1 MRIGVIGCGLWGK
14 NHARTLGVLG
24 ALGGVADANP
34 AASAALAAAMDCKA
48 LAVQD
53 LIEDP
58 GLDGLIVAVS
68 PAMQAQVA
76 LRVLAAGRPVLVEKP
91 IALTPA
97 EARAVVRAAE
107 AAGVVAMT
115 GHLLRYHPA
124 FEAVQALH
132 AAGSLGYLQHLAT
145 QRWSWGRFPDGA
157 DVLFDLAPH
166 DLAMIGALAG
176 GLAGVAH
183 WQGRSLVSG
192 LCDLGE
198 LWLDLPEGLTAH
210 CSLSRVSPERQ
221 RRLIVQGSAATV
233 VFDDTRDWACK
244 LCLYPAGS
252 ASAAP
257 EARPL
262 PLTPR
267 PPLEAE
273 LAHFIDCI
281 ARGARPRTPLAEGC
295 EIVELLAGLGGR
307 PAQTQ
312 TGTQTGTETETVR
325 PGRRDRQAK
334 AL

>member
-1 MRIGVIGCGLWGK
+1 MRTGKAGPHGVLPPAARSAGLRFAALHPPPPFSTPRAAPARLFGSGLSFGAKNRLLRSKSARGASGVRIGVIGCGLWGK

-132 AAGSLGYLQHLAT
+132 AAGS
-145 QRWSWGRFPDGA
+145 
-157 DVLFDLAPH
+157 
-166 DLAMIGALAG
+166 
-176 GLAGVAH
+176 
-183 WQGRSLVSG
+183 
-192 LCDLGE
+192 
-198 LWLDLPEGLTAH
+198 
-210 CSLSRVSPERQ
+210 
-221 RRLIVQGSAATV
+221 
-233 VFDDTRDWACK
+233 
-244 LCLYPAGS
+244 
-252 ASAAP
+252 
-257 EARPL
+257 
-262 PLTPR
+262 
-267 PPLEAE
+267 
-273 LAHFIDCI
+273 
-281 ARGARPRTPLAEGC
+281 
-295 EIVELLAGLGGR
+295 
-307 PAQTQ
+307 
-312 TGTQTGTETETVR
+312 
-325 PGRRDRQAK
+325 
-334 AL
+334 